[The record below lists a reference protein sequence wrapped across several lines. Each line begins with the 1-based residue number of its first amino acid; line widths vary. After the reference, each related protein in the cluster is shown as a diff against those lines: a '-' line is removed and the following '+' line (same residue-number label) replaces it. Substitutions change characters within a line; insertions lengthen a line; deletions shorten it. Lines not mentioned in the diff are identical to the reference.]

1 MDQVPVNGSPG
12 ARLKELRL
20 RLGLTLRTVEAS
32 SRRLAAEKQ
41 NPDYVIS
48 RGWLNNVENRS
59 FTPSVYKIYALGAIY
74 QTPWTD
80 IVSYFGVHVS
90 ELSRDQALFGLPTT
104 QLVRQASAVDE
115 ETITAPLRSHPD
127 LRLDKTNLLSRL
139 VEIWGEVPVRLIQHL
154 DPRKS
159 VYGIIGMK
167 DFTMW
172 PLIRPGSVVQIDG
185 NQRKV
190 LPIKWENEHER
201 PIYFIELRNEYICS
215 WCEIREG
222 HLLAVPY
229 PNSRCEIRRFPY
241 PQEADIIGRVTGV
254 AMRLA
259 ETHT

>member
-12 ARLKELRL
+12 AKLKELRL

-32 SRRLAAEKQ
+32 SRKLAAEKQ

-59 FTPSVYKIYALGAIY
+59 LTPGVCKIYALGAIY

-80 IVSYFGVHVS
+80 IVSYFGVRVS
-90 ELSRDQALFGLPTT
+90 DLSRDQALFGLPTT
-104 QLVRQASAVDE
+104 QLVRQASTTDE
-115 ETITAPLRSHPD
+115 ETIIAPLRSSPD

-172 PLIRPGSVVQIDG
+172 PLIRPGSIVQIDG

-201 PIYFIELRNEYICS
+201 PIWFIELRKEYICS